1 MVLTPA
7 ALAMAG
13 FLVLTGC
20 VAQQVPGADE
30 SSRGTGDPELL
41 RLIRPS
47 FPDGTRVAAAVIDD
61 GDVRR
66 AYLDA
71 GASTVFE
78 TGSITKVF
86 TGELLAVAIE
96 RGEVRA
102 GDELGKHLD
111 LDDAPVA
118 SVTLRDLAAHQA
130 GLPLFPTD
138 PELVERATAD
148 IEAGGDGID
157 ASLDELLTQARDV
170 ELEPVHGSAYSNLGA
185 ALLGQALA
193 AAAGTDYGSLVAERL
208 FEPLDLDGAS
218 VPLEDEDVS
227 IQHAGGTDADGKPV
241 EPSSLGAYAPGGGI
255 DATIDDLVAFA
266 AGVIDGPLAD
276 SAAQTDTVDDGHG
289 GSIGYFWNVADD
301 HGDVILS
308 HNGMTGG
315 FASMLLIDRAAG
327 TAAIVLSNRA
337 ESVDAVGEALLASL
351 R

>member
-1 MVLTPA
+1 
-7 ALAMAG
+7 MAG
-13 FLVLTGC
+13 CLVLTGC
-20 VAQQVPGADE
+20 VAQSGSGADE
-30 SSRGTGDPELL
+30 SQRGTGDPELL

-47 FPDGTRVAAAVIDD
+47 FPDGTRVAVAVIDD

-86 TGELLAVAIE
+86 TGELLAEAIE

-102 GDELGKHLD
+102 GDELGEHLD

-130 GLPLFPTD
+130 GVPLYPTD

-157 ASLDELLTQARDV
+157 ASLDELLSQARDV
-170 ELEPVHGSAYSNLGA
+170 ELEPVRGSGYSNLGA

-193 AAAGTDYGSLVAERL
+193 AAAGTDYVSLVTERL
-208 FEPLDLDGAS
+208 FEPLGLDGAS
-218 VPLEDEDVS
+218 VRFEDEDVS
-227 IQHAGGTDADGKPV
+227 ARHAGGTDADGREV
-241 EPSSLGAYAPGGGI
+241 EPSSLGAYA
-255 DATIDDLVAFA
+255 
-266 AGVIDGPLAD
+266 AGRRHRCDHRRPRCLRGRRHRPTA
-276 SAAQTDTVDDGHG
+276 SRQRRPADTVDNGHG
-289 GSIGYFWNVADD
+289 GSIGYFWAVSDD

-315 FASMLLIDRAAG
+315 FASMLLIDRAPG